1 VSTPHIFV
9 VEDDPDVRTSIAEIL
24 RDEGYEVGEYSNLDD
39 TLCELRAGARPCV
52 VLMDLLMPGMTGPEF
67 LEAVRADVALRE
79 IAVVMITGTRTAATG
94 IEILRKPFD
103 LSDLVDTVARH
114 CRHAT
119 RDARASTD
127 PDSYKAGRPAP

>member
-24 RDEGYEVGEYSNLDD
+24 RDEGYDVGEFSSLDD
-39 TLCELRAGARPCV
+39 TLSELRAGARPCV
-52 VLMDLLMPGMTGPEF
+52 VLMDLLMPGMTGQEF
-67 LEAVRADVALRE
+67 LDTVREDVALRE
-79 IAVVMITGTRTAATG
+79 IAVVMITGARTAATG

-114 CRHAT
+114 CRHAAKSPRT
-119 RDARASTD
+119 PTD
-127 PDSYKAGRPAP
+127 PPYKAGRHAP